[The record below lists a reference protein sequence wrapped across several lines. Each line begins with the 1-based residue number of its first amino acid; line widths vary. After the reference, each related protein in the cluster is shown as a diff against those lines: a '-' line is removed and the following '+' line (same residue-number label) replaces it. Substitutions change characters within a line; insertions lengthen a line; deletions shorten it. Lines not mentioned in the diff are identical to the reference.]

1 MRALL
6 IPDLALALTHI
17 LDEKAEVLGCTLCGQ
32 LYRPRL
38 VAQRG
43 VIEALPPAGPTG
55 RPLAE
60 AIAEA
65 EVLAEG
71 VDLLC
76 DLRIAIGEELAIDPD
91 ALEQVDAD
99 LFGFVDKLASERE
112 ASASRRI
119 RPSSRAL
126 AVARSA
132 VRADEV
138 TR

>member
-6 IPDLALALTHI
+6 ISDLVLALSHI

-43 VIEALPPAGPTG
+43 VIEALPAAGPTG

-65 EVLAEG
+65 EVLAEA

-76 DLRIAIGEELAIDPD
+76 DLRIAIGEELAADPE
-91 ALEQVDAD
+91 ALEQIDGD
-99 LFGFVDKLASERE
+99 LFAYVDQLAAERE

-119 RPSSRAL
+119 RPSSRPL

-132 VRADEV
+132 VRANEV

>member
-6 IPDLALALTHI
+6 LSDLSLALSHI

-43 VIEALPPAGPTG
+43 AIAALPAAGPTG

-60 AIAEA
+60 ALAEA
-65 EVLAEG
+65 EVIAEVVELLA
-71 VDLLC
+71 
-76 DLRIAIGEELAIDPD
+76 DLRFAIGDELAADPL
-91 ALEQVDAD
+91 ALEQVEAD
-99 LFGFVDKLASERE
+99 LFAFIDRLAAERE

-119 RPSSRAL
+119 RPSSRPL
-126 AVARSA
+126 AVARSG

-138 TR
+138 LR